1 MDNRQNPITNEG
13 GIKLYP
19 LLVKDESVIDLIEL
33 INDESFHE
41 PPTEPDD
48 DDASTLLSWCF
59 WALLIVTPL
68 GMLYLLGLTVGS
80 GN

>member
-1 MDNRQNPITNEG
+1 MDNRQNHITNEG

-33 INDESFHE
+33 INDESFAE
-41 PPTEPDD
+41 PEPDD
-48 DDASTLLSWCF
+48 DGASTMLSWCF
-59 WALLIVTPL
+59 WAVLLITPL
-68 GMLYLLGLTVGS
+68 VSLYLMGLTVGS